1 LLVAAFRV
9 DLRVAAAEPVLLV
22 LDRFAFPR
30 LVVVLP
36 RLAAAF
42 FVVERFLG
50 LRGGL
55 VLPVTASTMLVA
67 ALDYSFYGSSHAR
80 LGGLCYGAQNGRAFS
95 FFLLVHAVYLPLC
108 VHVSVTLS
116 LGSGQLHT
124 LTKVCR
130 SSSDVE
136 FCD

>member
-1 LLVAAFRV
+1 VPLPARLLAAVFRV
-9 DLRVAAAEPVLLV
+9 DLRVAAAGLVLLV
-22 LDRFAFPR
+22 LVRFAFPR
-30 LVVVLP
+30 
-36 RLAAAF
+36 AF
-42 FVVERFLG
+42 FVDERVLR
-50 LRGGL
+50 LRGCS

-136 FCD
+136 FCA